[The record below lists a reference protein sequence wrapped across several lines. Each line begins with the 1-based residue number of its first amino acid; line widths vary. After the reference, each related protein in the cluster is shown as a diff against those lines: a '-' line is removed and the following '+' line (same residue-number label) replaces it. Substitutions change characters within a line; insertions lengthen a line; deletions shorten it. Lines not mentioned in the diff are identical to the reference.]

1 MTLKHVWS
9 AFLCAAVLGLP
20 ACGNDD
26 DRIEPELMKITR
38 IECREEGSSNSW
50 SMQIE
55 YEAARD
61 NLYKTTFKSV
71 IDGVEKSYSDLYVYN
86 NNTITVTRIV
96 GTDPDINRTYV
107 CSGDVIT
114 REQTGSGSSSAAG
127 SEYSYQYVG
136 RELTSM
142 TQTIQG
148 IPPVVFNYTWDA
160 TGNMTE
166 LVYGNNK
173 VRFVYNNVT
182 EQPANF
188 PFKAMKSAD
197 LTDKSLLDPVNLLF
211 SATSR
216 YLPGSAEEIE
226 VGIGEQ
232 VGNNKVVKTY
242 SFVYNRLGKYITGM
256 TLTVKNGSG
265 TAETYIYSFMY
276 DYTPQ
281 AR

>member
-1 MTLKHVWS
+1 MYL
-9 AFLCAAVLGLP
+9 
-20 ACGNDD
+20 
-26 DRIEPELMKITR
+26 
-38 IECREEGSSNSW
+38 
-50 SMQIE
+50 
-55 YEAARD
+55 
-61 NLYKTTFKSV
+61 
-71 IDGVEKSYSDLYVYN
+71 YN
-86 NNTITVTRIV
+86 NNAITVTRFV
-96 GTDPDINRTYV
+96 GTDPDIHRTYV

-114 REQTGSGSSSAAG
+114 KEQTGPGNPAAG

-142 TQTIQG
+142 TQTVQG
-148 IPPVVFNYTWDA
+148 IPPVVFNYTWNA

-166 LVYGNNK
+166 LVYSHNK
-173 VRFVYNNVT
+173 VRFVYDDTN

-216 YLPGSAEEIE
+216 YLPVSAEEIE

-232 VGNNKVVKTY
+232 AGNNKTVKTY
-242 SFVYNRLGKYITGM
+242 SFVYSRLGKYITGM
-256 TLTVKNGSG
+256 VLTVKNGN
-265 TAETYIYSFMY
+265 AAAQKYVYSFAY
-276 DYTPQ
+276 NYTPQ